1 MIDEPLITVNGVTL
15 SVGQAMTVRVALT
28 SFVSEMQ
35 TDGLGDDEHG
45 IELAKS
51 YADRGNEVL
60 RIMLRERAQP

>member
-1 MIDEPLITVNGVTL
+1 
-15 SVGQAMTVRVALT
+15 MTVRVALT